1 MSDYNLTGTIEIIGA
16 VQEFDSGFK
25 KRQFVIKTSGE
36 YPQDIVMQFFRDKCD
51 ILKKYKV
58 GDKVTV
64 WFNLAGSE
72 WDGKYFVNLNAW
84 RIAMTSESNFEGI
97 KQSSPDQMNGEM
109 AEDFN
114 DGQRRL
120 MNEQQDDLPF

>member
-1 MSDYNLTGTIEIIGA
+1 
-16 VQEFDSGFK
+16 
-25 KRQFVIKTSGE
+25 
-36 YPQDIVMQFFRDKCD
+36 MQFFRDKCD

-58 GDKVTV
+58 GDTVTV

-84 RIAMTSESNFEGI
+84 RIAMTSESNFEGR
-97 KQSSPDQMNGEM
+97 KQDPELNGEM

-114 DGQRRL
+114 E
-120 MNEQQDDLPF
+120 NQQSIVNDESDELPF